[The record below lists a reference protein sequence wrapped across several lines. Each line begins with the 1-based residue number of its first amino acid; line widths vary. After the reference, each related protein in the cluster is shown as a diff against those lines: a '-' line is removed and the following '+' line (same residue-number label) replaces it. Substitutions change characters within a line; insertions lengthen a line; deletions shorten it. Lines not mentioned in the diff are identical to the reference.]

1 MYKLNLNLCS
11 TNHDLKLCPI
21 RYYSFRA
28 DMLNNSDKIRSLNL
42 QTHILYL
49 SILLI
54 LLSARNN
61 NTQSHN
67 SFILSYSYSYY
78 LHYYKTKI
86 QSILKQTNM
95 IYAQY
100 DYLLSKYNEINTYLM
115 LTIYEV
121 KLNING

>member
-1 MYKLNLNLCS
+1 
-11 TNHDLKLCPI
+11 
-21 RYYSFRA
+21 
-28 DMLNNSDKIRSLNL
+28 MLNYSDKKRSLNL

-49 SILLI
+49 SIILT

-61 NTQSHN
+61 NTHSHN
-67 SFILSYSYSYY
+67 SFILSYSYY

-115 LTIYEV
+115 LTIIEV